1 MKTQKVI
8 DVVFEHFPD
17 KILIYLRDK
26 LLFNDDIQTL
36 KYYNYLEN
44 LNVYSYE
51 YLDKNYNTILIRVM
65 EE

>member
-8 DVVFEHFPD
+8 DVIFEHFPD
-17 KILIYLRDK
+17 KIIIYLRDK

-36 KYYNYLEN
+36 KCYSYLEN

-51 YLDKNYNTILIRVM
+51 YLGKDKNTIIIRVM
-65 EE
+65 ED

>member
-8 DVVFEHFPD
+8 DVVFEHFSD

-26 LLFNDDIQTL
+26 LLFNDDINSL

-51 YLDKNYNTILIRVM
+51 YIGKDKNIILIRVM

>member
-1 MKTQKVI
+1 MKMEKVI
-8 DVVFEHFPD
+8 DVIFEHFPD
-17 KILIYLRDK
+17 KIMVYLRDK

-51 YLDKNYNTILIRVM
+51 YLDKDKNTILIRVM
-65 EE
+65 ED

>member
-8 DVVFEHFPD
+8 DVIFENFPD
-17 KILIYLRDK
+17 KILVYLRDK

-51 YLDKNYNTILIRVM
+51 YLDKDKNTLLIRVM